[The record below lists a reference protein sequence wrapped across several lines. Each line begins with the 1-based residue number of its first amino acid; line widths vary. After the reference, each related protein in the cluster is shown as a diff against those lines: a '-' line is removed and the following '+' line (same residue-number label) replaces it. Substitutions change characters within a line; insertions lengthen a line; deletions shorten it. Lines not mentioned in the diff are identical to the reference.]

1 MSKRKHFGST
11 GNTPGKT
18 VPKKP
23 TNKPHESKEERRPAR
38 RSLFST
44 SCSSASGTG
53 RPEEW
58 SREETSA
65 LVEYVALYWEGSHTN
80 GWPTFH
86 DKSFWEA
93 CAKAIVE
100 ATGLPKRTGTI
111 IFGYITISYNN
122 TMYLCL
128 YICTNQ

>member
-18 VPKKP
+18 APKKSTSKAP
-23 TNKPHESKEERRPAR
+23 ENKDERRPAR
-38 RSLFST
+38 RSLFSSSRTHT
-44 SCSSASGTG
+44 SVCSGTG

-86 DKSFWEA
+86 KQSFWED
-93 CAKAIVE
+93 CAKAIVY
-100 ATGLPKRTGTI
+100 ATGLPKRTGTVYSTV
-111 IFGYITISYNN
+111 FSSF
-122 TMYLCL
+122 
-128 YICTNQ
+128 